1 MDRTLVEQAQRG
13 DEMAFEAL
21 VAEIG
26 DRLYSTALHILRDT
40 SAAED
45 ATQVALIDMWRH
57 LPRLRDA
64 GAFEPWAYRILVR
77 SAYAE
82 GSRQRGV
89 RANLVLLVPDAFG
102 DRPAGSVAD
111 VQALHDQLERGFQRL
126 TRRQRAVVTLKHYA
140 ELSDAEIA
148 VSLDV
153 PIGTVKSRLH
163 YAMRALRAGL
173 EADDRPG
180 RRRGIA

>member
-13 DEMAFEAL
+13 DEMAFESL

-26 DRLYSTALHILRDT
+26 DRLYSTAVHILGDT

-89 RANLVLLVPDAFG
+89 RANLVLLVPEVLEDG
-102 DRPAGSVAD
+102 PAGSVAD

-148 VSLDV
+148 ASLDV
-153 PIGTVKSRLH
+153 PMGTVKSQLH

>member
-1 MDRTLVEQAQRG
+1 MDRALVEQAQRG
-13 DEMAFEAL
+13 DEMAFVSL
-21 VAEIG
+21 VAEMG
-26 DRLYSTALHILRDT
+26 DRLYSTAVHILRDT

-77 SAYAE
+77 AAYAE
-82 GSRQRGV
+82 GNRQRGLV
-89 RANLVLLVPDAFG
+89 ANLVLLDPVALRDGPTAT
-102 DRPAGSVAD
+102 VAD

-126 TRRQRAVVTLKHYA
+126 TRQQRAVVTLKHYA
-140 ELSDAEIA
+140 DLSDAEIA
-148 VSLDV
+148 ASLDL

-173 EADDRPG
+173 EADDRAG

>member
-13 DEMAFEAL
+13 DETAFESL
-21 VAEIG
+21 VLGIG
-26 DRLYSTALHILRDT
+26 DRLYSTAVHILRDT

-77 SAYAE
+77 AAYAE
-82 GSRQRGV
+82 GSRLRGV
-89 RANLVLLVPDAFG
+89 VANLVLLVPEAFEDG
-102 DRPAGSVAD
+102 PAGSVAD
-111 VQALHDQLERGFQRL
+111 VHALHDQLERGFQRL
-126 TRRQRAVVTLKHYA
+126 TRQQRAVVTLKHYA
-140 ELSDAEIA
+140 DLSDAEIA
-148 VSLDV
+148 ASLDL

-163 YAMRALRAGL
+163 YAMRALRAAL
-173 EADDRPG
+173 EADDRAG
-180 RRRGIA
+180 RQRGIA

>member
-1 MDRTLVEQAQRG
+1 MDRAVVEQAQRG
-13 DEMAFEAL
+13 DEMAFESL
-21 VAEIG
+21 VAEMG
-26 DRLYSTALHILRDT
+26 DRLYSTAVHILRDT

-77 SAYAE
+77 AAYAE
-82 GSRQRGV
+82 GNRQRGLV
-89 RANLVLLVPDAFG
+89 ANLVLLDPVALRDGPTAT
-102 DRPAGSVAD
+102 VAD

-126 TRRQRAVVTLKHYA
+126 TRQQRAVVTLKHYA
-140 ELSDAEIA
+140 DLSDAEIA
-148 VSLDV
+148 ASLDL

-173 EADDRPG
+173 EADDRAG